1 MESVI
6 SRSPIENESAAFLL
20 GQISS
25 GKSFDN
31 IESADII
38 KSLFD
43 IKKDDMSAM
52 DITNALANSMPSQ
65 QQDEIRSLLQN
76 ESAYG
81 PIWWFTTTKHFLIS
95 FAKEISSKG
104 NYLSLTLMVRESDGI
119 SIQVRKLV
127 EFNKDR
133 VTFMDRRLRST
144 EFSPVVC
151 DALETIHNNAIAS
164 LEKKLLEPEAPKPQ
178 EPAVVDPSKF
188 EVTYKISTDINPF
201 KIRRLERLF
210 RKHAIVDFEHKT
222 ITNLDEINDI
232 IGDTPGL
239 GRATTKIVSC
249 EEFGTGGRFVFTI
262 NVMQYVEPD
271 EEPVPAKVEEP
282 KVEEPKAEEPKQEK
296 VSEPEPE
303 DNRPLFS
310 TEFKFL
316 GEDDGF
322 VPIDNTDEIILRTKS
337 ALDKVIPDNDGDVL
351 AISNHLNDPETFQDD
366 GSVLNYIVTWSEN
379 FDTKMGEFIITIS
392 RIYPDFT
399 KVKNINILR
408 KIYKEFAILHD
419 HITQFNQKFA
429 ELNEP
434 SIVSAKL
441 SAFDNAFEGIDKDA
455 IEILKT
461 NFKELYDTYMDNHHR
476 VEEWLVA
483 VNEHKDTPQD
493 IEDRESTEEQSEP
506 STNNEETME
515 KNEEVETPVDTT
527 IDADPNPQYEVVVD
541 ASLADIYETIV
552 HAFNEL
558 YGKSGILDIDQ
569 RLSEMIEMDLY
580 VEAVDP
586 THFVIHEKK
595 VDETPGADIH
605 DVNVQHGLLRG
616 IFGVIDP
623 AVTHV
628 QKFLHKHLTEEQNP
642 GYLSTGTYPT
652 ETMIV
657 WNEKPYNFTM
667 SIIKFKNG
675 RYYRIYLAVTDPSL
689 DDPSWLAT
697 RHMSGRWIQIG
708 RDVQSNEFTPS
719 FQGRRPR
726 YN

>member
-52 DITNALANSMPSQ
+52 DITNALASSMPSQ

-76 ESAYG
+76 ESAFG
-81 PIWWFTTTKHFLIS
+81 PIWWFTTTKYFLIA

-104 NYLSLTLMVRESDGI
+104 NYLSLTLMVREHDGL

-144 EFSPVVC
+144 EFSPIVC

-164 LEKKLLEPEAPKPQ
+164 LEKKLLEPEPPKPQ
-178 EPAVVDPSKF
+178 EPAASDPSKL
-188 EVTYKISTDINPF
+188 EVTYRINTDINPL

-210 RKHAIVDFEHKT
+210 RKHAIVDFKNKT
-222 ITNLDEINDI
+222 ITNLDEVNSLIE
-232 IGDTPGL
+232 DTPGL
-239 GRATTKIVSC
+239 CKSTSKIVEC
-249 EEFGTGGRFVFTI
+249 AEFGTSGRLVFTI
-262 NVMQYVEPD
+262 DVMRYDEDDETQPVEKT
-271 EEPVPAKVEEP
+271 EPP
-282 KVEEPKAEEPKQEK
+282 KVEEPKAEESKQEE
-296 VSEPEPE
+296 VVEPEPE

-322 VPIDNTDEIILRTKS
+322 IPIDNTDEIILNVKS
-337 ALDKVIPDNDGDVL
+337 VLEKVIPTNDGDVL

-366 GSVLNYIVTWSEN
+366 GSVLNYIVTWSED
-379 FDTKMGEFIITIS
+379 FDTKMGKFTTTIS

-399 KVKNINILR
+399 KIKNIHILC
-408 KIYKEFAILHD
+408 KVYKEFAILHE
-419 HITQFNQKFA
+419 HITRFMQTFEKLDNPETVA
-429 ELNEP
+429 
-434 SIVSAKL
+434 AKL
-441 SAFDNAFEGIDKDA
+441 GTFDVAFSGIDDDA

-461 NFKELYDTYMDNHHR
+461 NFSELYDSYVNCHNR
-476 VEEWLVA
+476 VDEWLA
-483 VNEHKDTPQD
+483 SVNEHED
-493 IEDRESTEEQSEP
+493 IPEQVEEPEIQSESTS

-515 KNEEVETPVDTT
+515 KNEESVNPE
-527 IDADPNPQYEVVVD
+527 PQYNVVVD
-541 ASLADIYETIV
+541 TSLADIYETIV
-552 HAFNEL
+552 HAFNDI
-558 YGKSGILDIDQ
+558 YSKSGALDIDQ

-580 VEAVDP
+580 VECVDP
-586 THFVIHEKK
+586 THFIIHEKK

-675 RYYRIYLAVTDPSL
+675 RYYRIYLAVTDPTL
-689 DDPSWLAT
+689 EDPSWLAT